1 MKTALDIFERAVST
15 FLFTFLAVVPTSI
28 VAFDPTTRH
37 ALEAGLVTSGFA
49 AAQSLI
55 KNVLAALTLA
65 GNGPDVS
72 SFNDGGADPT
82 PAPVV
87 EAPADPAV

>member
-1 MKTALDIFERAVST
+1 VAKPILDITERAVST
-15 FLFTFLAVVPTSI
+15 FLFTFMAVVPTSI

-49 AAQSLI
+49 AGQSLI
-55 KNVLAALTLA
+55 KNVLAALTAA

-72 SFNDGGADPT
+72 SFDDGGADPT
-82 PAPVV
+82 PAAPV
-87 EAPADPAV
+87 DPAI